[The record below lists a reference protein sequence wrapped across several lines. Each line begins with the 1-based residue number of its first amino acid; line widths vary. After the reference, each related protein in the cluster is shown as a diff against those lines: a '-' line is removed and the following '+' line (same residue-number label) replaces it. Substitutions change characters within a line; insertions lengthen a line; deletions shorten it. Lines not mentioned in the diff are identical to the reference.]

1 MKHELWKIISSK
13 TVFEQNPWL
22 RVISEDVE
30 LPDGRIVKDYL
41 HLEALDFV
49 MIVPINRKDEIGLIR
64 SYKHGL
70 RAIDIQPPAGYMD
83 EGEDPLET
91 AKRELLEE
99 TGAVSQHWQSMG
111 SYVIAGN
118 RGAGTAHFFLATEC
132 DQVTKPDPGDLE
144 AQEVLWVP
152 VSQVRQ
158 SWEGGDYAQLSTF
171 AILGL
176 ALSRLQVGR

>member
-1 MKHELWKIISSK
+1 MKHELWKIISST
-13 TVFEQNPWL
+13 TVFEQSPWL
-22 RVISEDVE
+22 RVLSEDVE

-41 HLEALDFV
+41 HLETLDFV
-49 MIVPINRKDEIGLIR
+49 MIVPVNKQSEIGLIR

-99 TGAVSQHWQSMG
+99 TGAVSVQWQSLG

-118 RGAGTAHFFLATEC
+118 RGAGVAHFFLATDC
-132 DQVTKPDPGDLE
+132 DQVTEPDPGDLE
-144 AQEVLWVP
+144 MQEVLWVP
-152 VSQVRQ
+152 ASQVHQ
-158 SWEGGDYAQLSTF
+158 SWEGGDYAQISTS

>member
-1 MKHELWKIISSK
+1 MKHELWKIISST
-13 TVFEQNPWL
+13 TVFEQQPWL
-22 RVISEDVE
+22 RVISEDVK
-30 LPDGRIVKDYL
+30 LPDGTIVRNYL

-49 MIVPINRKDEIGLIR
+49 MIVPVNQKEEIGLIR

-91 AKRELLEE
+91 AKRELFEE
-99 TGAVSQHWQSMG
+99 TGAISDNWQSLG

-118 RGAGTAHFFLATEC
+118 RGAGRAHFFLATEC
-132 DQVTKPDPGDLE
+132 DRVSDPDPGDLE
-144 AQEVLWVP
+144 VQEVLWVP
-152 VSQVRQ
+152 ISQVCQ
-158 SWEGGDYAQLSTF
+158 CWEDGDYAQLSTS

-176 ALSRLQVGR
+176 ALSRLQVSK

>member
-30 LPDGRIVKDYL
+30 LPDGRIVEGYL
-41 HLEALDFV
+41 RLEAPDFV
-49 MIVPINRKDEIGLIR
+49 MITPANQQEEIGLIR

-70 RAIDIQPPAGYMD
+70 KSTDIQPPAGYID
-83 EGEDPLET
+83 KGETPLEA

-99 TGAVSQHWQSMG
+99 TGSLSQHWQSLG

-118 RGAGTAHFFLATEC
+118 RGAGKAHFFLATDCE
-132 DQVTKPDPGDLE
+132 QVAEPDPGDLE
-144 AQEVLWVP
+144 IQEVLWVP
-152 VSQVRQ
+152 ISKVREK
-158 SWEGGDYAQLSTF
+158 WEKGQFSQLSSS

-176 ALSRLQVGR
+176 ALSRLASGK